1 MVAPREPATS
11 PPAASSQWYG
21 WQILLSDAAV
31 FSFAG
36 LTHNASVAYGW
47 VGGGAIVHLGHG
59 NVGRGLASA
68 VLRAGLPII
77 GLALGA
83 ASASGCTGDW
93 CGLGEVVVGGA
104 IGMVSAEL
112 IDVALLAHDSAPPL
126 GHGQRGAAQ
135 PRRRGLAGRARRS
148 IRGRP
153 RPRRS
158 ILIPGSQP
166 ALASPANRA
175 PPTAAARIL
184 TPRRPRLGRAVE
196 PPWERWEW
204 QRRISMRARAAIGQ
218 DLTNAE

>member
-68 VLRAGLPII
+68 ALRAGLPII

-112 IDVALLAHDSAPPL
+112 IDVALLAHDSAP
-126 GHGQRGAAQ
+126 
-135 PRRRGLAGRARRS
+135 
-148 IRGRP
+148 
-153 RPRRS
+153 
-158 ILIPGSQP
+158 
-166 ALASPANRA
+166 SP
-175 PPTAAARIL
+175 AAARAAQRS
-184 TPRRPRLGRAVE
+184 PVEVSPVVRAGRSGLGL
-196 PPWERWEW
+196 
-204 QRRISMRARAAIGQ
+204 
-218 DLTNAE
+218 DLVGRF